1 LKFNKV
7 LQVLDLA
14 STVDVV
20 DLILIGNQIGV
31 KGAEAIAEALKV
43 NEVLEILNLS
53 CIVICVFLPL

>member
-1 LKFNKV
+1 M
-7 LQVLDLA
+7 LDLA